1 MIRKKKS
8 SSAIKT
14 PRIYTIG
21 EFKYKSKALAD
32 FHRELSENHFVK
44 NFELPTIGNEKDF
57 VNKKYHAYKPIING
71 IQFDS
76 IMESQFYLYL
86 LKLKKDHEIKSFER
100 QKTFELQPSFKT
112 KKGKTVRS
120 ITYVADF
127 VVIDKNGITS
137 AVDVKGVETDTFK
150 IKKKLFQYR
159 YPDIC
164 FLCLRWV
171 PSEGQWLE
179 LQDIPKRKK
188 K

>member
-1 MIRKKKS
+1 MAKKKKNS
-8 SSAIKT
+8 GTAKT
-14 PRIYTIG
+14 PRIYTVG
-21 EFKYKSKALAD
+21 ECKYRSKALAD
-32 FHRELSENHFVK
+32 FHRELSENQFVK
-44 NFELPTIGNEKDF
+44 DFELPTIGNEKDF
-57 VNKKYHAYKPIING
+57 VNRKYHAYKPIING

-86 LKLKKDHEIKSFER
+86 LKLQKEREIKSFER

-112 KKGKTVRS
+112 KEGKTVRA

-127 VVIDKNGITS
+127 VVTDKSGTTS

-150 IKKKLFQYR
+150 IKKKLFQYK
-159 YPDIC
+159 YPDIR

-188 K
+188 R